1 MDDMVSRIMNT
12 DKWPSIELPENL
24 ALLNEMADESFSTQ
38 TFWGMLSAILMY
50 HQLVEAMCLHLLE
63 NCHFLIQLSVHPATI
78 QFSLPKNRMLGVY
91 IDKLRDTVSF
101 CKKEEY
107 LEKVKLFN
115 KIRNDA
121 IHEMR
126 KSNLEQ
132 ISESLRSAKNI
143 FDKIF
148 NLYVEIQDDFQIIFH
163 GFKKDVFIDEY
174 GVEE

>member
-1 MDDMVSRIMNT
+1 MDDVVSRIM
-12 DKWPSIELPENL
+12 DMEKWPGIELPENL
-24 ALLNEMADESFSTQ
+24 ELLNEMADESFSTQ
-38 TFWGMLSAILMY
+38 TFSGMLSAILMY

-63 NCHFLIQLSVHPATI
+63 DCHFLIQLSVHPATI

-91 IDKLRDTVSF
+91 IDKLKDTVSF

-115 KIRNDA
+115 KIRNDT

-132 ISESLRSAKNI
+132 VSENLRSAKNI
-143 FDKIF
+143 FDEIF
-148 NLYVEIQDDFQIIFH
+148 NLYDEIQDDFRVIFH
-163 GFKKDVFIDEY
+163 GFKKDTFMDEY